1 MPDYFNI
8 PNALFQFQDPVSTPS
23 VCSFDIRWHGP
34 VTERSHLH
42 DAEVGFEGTFLL
54 NQATMTWRART
65 ADGFRFVSDPHPT
78 TSAFAMIGRERN
90 GVFFED

>member
-1 MPDYFNI
+1 MPDYINI
-8 PNALFQFQDPVSTPS
+8 PNALFRFLDPVSVPS

-34 VTERSHLH
+34 VSNTSHLS
-42 DAEVGFEGTFLL
+42 DPDVGFEGKFLL
-54 NQATMTWRART
+54 NEATMTWSART

-90 GVFFED
+90 GVFFEG